1 MREETYEEWCERKL
15 VTELATN
22 AATSVRHISVDEV
35 RSKIENKRYRIIKS
49 EDELTKEVNEQAW
62 TMREQRNLWVKDLIV
77 QAVKLNRGDAKRVA
91 AKLECEDLPTLI
103 AECWD
108 DDTAL
113 NIIELTM
120 SRCDTSIDW
129 EFLVIIAVVSIA
141 GLLTAWGVATLV
153 SLWLLS

>member
-77 QAVKLNRGDAKRVA
+77 QAVKMNRGNAKRA
-91 AKLECEDLPTLI
+91 AAELDCKDLPTLI
-103 AECWD
+103 AEHWD
-108 DDTAL
+108 DGLAL
-113 NIIELTM
+113 NIIARVM
-120 SRCDTSIDW
+120 RRCDTSIDW
-129 EFLVIIAVVSIA
+129 EFLAIIAAVSIA
-141 GLLTAWGVATLV
+141 GLLTAWGGATLV